1 MDVLK
6 LVRASSEAII
16 QIAITCGAGVL
27 LCRHGWLTPSYQK
40 FLSALNLNF
49 LTPCLLFVNVASS
62 ISPSI
67 LVEYWPIPVYSLVFT
82 IATVV
87 ITYISSFI
95 FKFSKEERNFSQA
108 ATMFPNTNSLPI
120 PLIQSLAGSSA
131 AVLLQWHGNE
141 TSQQI
146 EARGISYIVVFA
158 ILGNF
163 LRFSYGIKL
172 LKKPKE
178 LKEEPEIVKVVEI
191 SDTATEEKT
200 VQSTFRYS
208 TKELDSDV
216 TVVELAGK
224 HDTDQLELD
233 SVAVLESQQKS
244 SWDKFKK
251 ILGAINK
258 RLNPPLI
265 ATFVGLIVGL
275 INPVREALFGENPI
289 LRPLTRA
296 LDATGNSSIP
306 LILLCLGAQLNGLFG
321 KGQKIK
327 RSIMY
332 VLAVRLLMMPL
343 VAAGIVMATRRLFS
357 LGEDPLFLLTMMI
370 LGSSPTAINLINICQ
385 TEGYLEDQT
394 AQLLLYAYVLAA
406 PALTCWVV
414 GFLWL
419 VGLAKV

>member
-16 QIAITCGAGVL
+16 QIAITCGAGVF

-67 LVEYWPIPVYSLVFT
+67 LMEYWPIPVYSLVFT
-82 IATVV
+82 IATVI
-87 ITYISSFI
+87 ITYITSFI
-95 FKFSKEERNFSQA
+95 FKFSSEERNFSQA

-131 AVLLQWHGNE
+131 SLLLQWHGNE

-163 LRFSYGIKL
+163 LRFSYGMSL

-178 LKEEPEIVKVVEI
+178 LEELDAQDQNSILTQPDSVVDEVKI
-191 SDTATEEKT
+191 YS
-200 VQSTFRYS
+200 S
-208 TKELDSDV
+208 TKQLDSV
-216 TVVELAGK
+216 LTVVESDGMQDAG
-224 HDTDQLELD
+224 L
-233 SVAVLESQQKS
+233 SVETRQSRIWSRV
-244 SWDKFKK
+244 KK
-251 ILGAINK
+251 MAISIK
-258 RLNPPLI
+258 KMLNPPLT
-265 ATFVGLIVGL
+265 ATFIGLIVGL
-275 INPVREALFGENPI
+275 INPVREAMFGENPI

-296 LDATGNSSIP
+296 VEATGNASIP
-306 LILLCLGAQLNGLFG
+306 LILLCLGSQLNGLFG
-321 KGQKIK
+321 KGQRIQ
-327 RSIMY
+327 RSLVY
-332 VLAVRLLMMPL
+332 VLVVRLLLMPV
-343 VAAGIVMATRRLFS
+343 VAAGIVMASRHLFS
-357 LGEDPLFLLTMMI
+357 LGDDPLFLLTMMI